1 MKHDEWIKHP
11 AATTFLKQLRK
22 GALRALFLACL
33 IPLAFVFLVL
43 LLGACVSFAVLLVLV
58 LEAERV
64 LHPDSAHG
72 PDGIRAVLV
81 NLIEEEC
88 GHEPAA

>member
-43 LLGACVSFAVLLVLV
+43 LLGACVSFAVLLVLCSK
-58 LEAERV
+58 LNACF
-64 LHPDSAHG
+64 
-72 PDGIRAVLV
+72 IRIPHTGLTEYAP
-81 NLIEEEC
+81 C
-88 GHEPAA
+88 